1 MKGLSIYIASFQSS
15 VSYLN
20 TNLANSCGPFSFLYT
35 LYFTI
40 YSAICISFFYS
51 LAGHFIFLQA
61 GFPIQAGARALLTS
75 EMFKRTFHRCM
86 SFWYFMKEAGTATLS
101 VYIVTLQQKLLAWT
115 LSGNQPQES
124 WRYARFPIPHK
135 QAFQV
140 MRNHFLV
147 SK

>member
-1 MKGLSIYIASFQSS
+1 MAHF
-15 VSYLN
+15 
-20 TNLANSCGPFSFLYT
+20 PFCTLPILLFTLLFAFL
-35 LYFTI
+35 
-40 YSAICISFFYS
+40 FFYS